1 MFGKIK
7 FISES
12 AAHVENTLS
21 ADETTDLMNL
31 HVIFEAPN
39 QRILGEVAEINPD
52 NIKITFLGEYIDD
65 RYVNGVIRKPL
76 ISSKI
81 RVINQTEL
89 QKLIGLKDDNTFELG
104 KSAIYKNYTVYP
116 SINDFFSNHFFIC
129 GNSGSGK
136 THGVS
141 RIIQNV
147 FKDTEVLKKNSN
159 IFLFDAYGEYKHAF
173 RSINQYN
180 PDYQYKFITSNIQE
194 DTDVPLEIPMCLLKL
209 DDMALLLQASTHSQL
224 PIIERT
230 IRLAKIFSQNNQESE
245 IYKNHLIAKALLAIL
260 FSNQTTA
267 QKKNQIFTII
277 ETCHT
282 KDFDFDTRIAGV
294 GFSRSFAECF
304 EIDSN
309 GNFGESVLI
318 TEYILK
324 HINEELE
331 ETKEPETYSYSM
343 LDFSKA
349 LEFTLIS
356 EGFLNNRA
364 VADDATILKV
374 RISSILNTKVGTYF
388 VNNGFITPNEF
399 AKNLVMLNGKKAQII
414 NINLEDV
421 DDVYAKVIV
430 KIFCRII
437 FDYTKSLEDRASM
450 PCHLILEE
458 AHRYIQADN
467 DTFLLGYNIF
477 DRIAKEGRKYG
488 TILGIISQRP
498 VEISDTVV
506 AQVSNFLIFKMTH
519 PKDLKYIEEMLPN
532 ISADVIEKQ
541 KTLQPGSCVAF
552 GGAFKIPMIIR
563 MAMPDPPPYSSN
575 CNVKNCW
582 TKEVKEESKNGPIN
596 METNQNQQFDYNKV
610 PTNNTTPNNQTPQ
623 QFFNQNLNQTEN
635 NSTNINNNI
644 PNETPKPE
652 QNINSNQQFFNQNV
666 SPMSTNQNVQ
676 QTITQNSNFDTL
688 NKETIQMPEPRY
700 IQNNN

>member
-1 MFGKIK
+1 M
-7 FISES
+7 
-12 AAHVENTLS
+12 
-21 ADETTDLMNL
+21 
-31 HVIFEAPN
+31 
-39 QRILGEVAEINPD
+39 
-52 NIKITFLGEYIDD
+52 
-65 RYVNGVIRKPL
+65 
-76 ISSKI
+76 
-81 RVINQTEL
+81 
-89 QKLIGLKDDNTFELG
+89 
-104 KSAIYKNYTVYP
+104 
-116 SINDFFSNHFFIC
+116 
-129 GNSGSGK
+129 
-136 THGVS
+136 
-141 RIIQNV
+141 
-147 FKDTEVLKKNSN
+147 
-159 IFLFDAYGEYKHAF
+159 
-173 RSINQYN
+173 
-180 PDYQYKFITSNIQE
+180 
-194 DTDVPLEIPMCLLKL
+194 
-209 DDMALLLQASTHSQL
+209 
-224 PIIERT
+224 
-230 IRLAKIFSQNNQESE
+230 
-245 IYKNHLIAKALLAIL
+245 LAIL

-282 KDFDFDTRIAGV
+282 KDFDFDSRIAGV

-318 TEYILK
+318 TDYILK

-331 ETKEPETYSYSM
+331 ETKEPTTYSYSM

-388 VNNGFITPNEF
+388 TNKGYITPEQF
-399 AKNLVMLNGKKAQII
+399 AKDLVMYNGKKAQII

-430 KIFCRII
+430 KIICRII
-437 FDYTKSLEDRASM
+437 FEYTKSLKDRASM

-458 AHRYIQADN
+458 AHRYIQSDN

-488 TILGIISQRP
+488 AILGIISQRP

-582 TKEVKEESKNGPIN
+582 TKDIPSEVPIN
-596 METNQNQQFDYNKV
+596 NNPTINPNPQVNINPTINQYPQATQV
-610 PTNNTTPNNQTPQ
+610 AQASTQNNT
-623 QFFNQNLNQTEN
+623 FFNQT
-635 NSTNINNNI
+635 I
-644 PNETPKPE
+644 PD
-652 QNINSNQQFFNQNV
+652 
-666 SPMSTNQNVQ
+666 
-676 QTITQNSNFDTL
+676 TIT
-688 NKETIQMPEPRY
+688 MPQATY
-700 IQNNN
+700 IQNDNAN